1 MIKQVMK
8 YLIIVLVLFFT
19 HGCYLSQK
27 IDSIKK
33 LRTFEKSTSRFLLN
47 DDFLKS
53 DKNLILE
60 DERSSESIS
69 SIIEGETTNYIK
81 SYSPGNLSSISIRGG
96 NSQQTSLVYNDFL
109 LNNPL
114 NGIVDLSMIPSVFFN
129 SINLIYGLPSSS
141 WGNGGLSGAICLE
154 GNNKNTSSLEAGSS
168 YGSFQQKTNYIKL
181 NLKGNNISTSLK
193 FFRQK
198 AENNFRYL
206 DFNDEFKRQEN
217 SSTNQIACMIDSKI
231 QLSKIAVDITY
242 LGQLLERKVPKT
254 ILESMSN
261 AVQNDENHRIF
272 VSFKQTFKNYF
283 LQLKTAFYREFN
295 TYNDSLRLI
304 NSANPCNTL
313 LNQLI
318 FSKTYND
325 FNHLKINLTN
335 LIAKTNGNNYL
346 DKIQVNRL
354 SLTSSYKIKKSDTS
368 WNHLFNSRVLL
379 DENYLSPLTF
389 SYSLNKKIFKRSD
402 LYLNFGKVYR
412 FPAINDLYWN
422 PGGNLNLKPESGWSS
437 DIGIIWKYSKN
448 NIKLSFEPTVYSR
461 WINNWIL
468 WQPGDNFWS
477 PMNVK
482 SVWNRGLETS
492 VKLFHQL
499 EKGDILLTAKTA
511 YNIST
516 NTDSYNNNNDIL
528 NKQLIYA
535 PHYKFIFKFKYT
547 NKKISLTYLHNY
559 TGYRY
564 TSNDNNHYLPAFH
577 LGNIYV
583 TYNVQLNKNTAK
595 IFYKINNVYN
605 INYQLIT
612 NRPMPM
618 VNNEIGFNLK
628 LNK

>member
-141 WGNGGLSGAICLE
+141 WGNGGLSGGICLE

-231 QLSKIAVDITY
+231 QFSKIAVDITY

-368 WNHLFNSRVLL
+368 WNHLFNSRVLM

-412 FPAINDLYWN
+412 FPNINDLYWN

-511 YNIST
+511 YNLST

-583 TYNVQLNKNTAK
+583 TYNVQLNKNTFK

-605 INYQLIT
+605 INYQLII

>member
-1 MIKQVMK
+1 MK

-141 WGNGGLSGAICLE
+141 WGNGGLSGGICLE

-231 QLSKIAVDITY
+231 QFSKIAVDITY

-368 WNHLFNSRVLL
+368 WNHLFNSRVLM

-412 FPAINDLYWN
+412 FPNINDLYWN

-511 YNIST
+511 YNLST

-583 TYNVQLNKNTAK
+583 TYNVQLNKNTFK

-605 INYQLIT
+605 INYQLII

>member
-141 WGNGGLSGAICLE
+141 WGNGGLSGGICLE

-231 QLSKIAVDITY
+231 QFSKIAVDITY

-272 VSFKQTFKNYF
+272 VSFKQPFKNYF

-368 WNHLFNSRVLL
+368 WNHLFNSRVLM

-412 FPAINDLYWN
+412 FPNINDLYWN

-583 TYNVQLNKNTAK
+583 TYNVQLNKNTFK

-605 INYQLIT
+605 INYQLII

>member
-81 SYSPGNLSSISIRGG
+81 SYSPGNLSTISVRGG

-154 GNNKNTSSLEAGSS
+154 GNNNNASSLEAGSS
-168 YGSFQQKTNYIKL
+168 YGSFQKNTNYIKF
-181 NLKGNNISTSLK
+181 NLKGNQISTSLK

-217 SSTNQIACMIDSKI
+217 SSINQIACMIDTKI

-272 VSFKQTFKNYF
+272 VSFKQPFKNYF

-368 WNHLFNSRVLL
+368 WNHLFNSRVLM

-389 SYSLNKKIFKRSD
+389 SYSLNKKIFK
-402 LYLNFGKVYR
+402 
-412 FPAINDLYWN
+412 IN
-422 PGGNLNLKPESGWSS
+422 KC
-437 DIGIIWKYSKN
+437 
-448 NIKLSFEPTVYSR
+448 
-461 WINNWIL
+461 
-468 WQPGDNFWS
+468 
-477 PMNVK
+477 
-482 SVWNRGLETS
+482 
-492 VKLFHQL
+492 
-499 EKGDILLTAKTA
+499 
-511 YNIST
+511 
-516 NTDSYNNNNDIL
+516 
-528 NKQLIYA
+528 
-535 PHYKFIFKFKYT
+535 
-547 NKKISLTYLHNY
+547 
-559 TGYRY
+559 
-564 TSNDNNHYLPAFH
+564 
-577 LGNIYV
+577 
-583 TYNVQLNKNTAK
+583 
-595 IFYKINNVYN
+595 
-605 INYQLIT
+605 
-612 NRPMPM
+612 
-618 VNNEIGFNLK
+618 
-628 LNK
+628 